1 MENLYISILIKSLSA
16 GIAALGFGILF
27 NIPRKVIFT
36 VLFLG
41 FLAGLIKFT
50 FLNLSFTIITSTFFA
65 TLFVGILSIPLARR
79 VHKPIVVFSIPS
91 IIPMIPGYY
100 AYKTILA
107 IRKFTFLTV
116 SDSEHQT
123 LLNSIFTN
131 GFMTLFI
138 LFAITVGVSA
148 PMLLLGKDMAR
159 KLND

>member
-1 MENLYISILIKSLSA
+1 MENIYISILIKSLSA
-16 GIAALGFGILF
+16 GVAALGFGILF
-27 NIPRKVIFT
+27 NIPRKVILT

-50 FLNLSFTIITSTFFA
+50 FLNLSFTIISSTFFA
-65 TLFVGILSIPLARR
+65 SLFVGILSIPLAKR

-91 IIPMIPGYY
+91 IIPMIPGFY

-107 IRKFTFLTV
+107 IRNFTFLDLEGP
-116 SDSEHQT
+116 DSQS

-148 PMLLLGKDMAR
+148 PMLILGRDMAR